1 MAETNDNR
9 RPQSTD
15 VPSTQAVG
23 TADMRAPYVRDELA
37 LFHALLD
44 RAHDPIF
51 LVDTHSG
58 VLLEANQAAI
68 DLLGLSKVDQAWKSL
83 IEGFSVVRRVP
94 LAGGLDDVPEGETHE
109 VAYTAPS
116 GMRRLFELT
125 LSTMRIDGHCYTVG
139 VARDITARKATE
151 SALRQS
157 EQQLRTLFETAPVGI
172 FTTTVAGRQVFCN
185 EANAVIHG
193 YASPEEFQK
202 AVGQTIISLYVDPE
216 ERKEFLRLLQR
227 DGAVKNFESRHRKKD
242 GSTVL
247 IAVWAKLR
255 RDANGGEESI
265 EGVCIDITE
274 HKKAEQEI
282 REAREYLKSIVN
294 AIGDPIFVK
303 NEHRC
308 FVLVNDAL
316 CALVGRPRE
325 EILGRTDKDFFPPEQ
340 VDAFWKVDDL
350 VLATGLENV
359 SEERITAGL
368 GQIRTIVTKKTR
380 YVDALGGKS
389 VVGVIRDITER
400 KQMECTLEASEE
412 KFRSIVESSPT
423 AMFFYHLESD
433 GRLLL
438 TGANPAADVLV
449 GLDRRTLTGKSLE
462 EVFPGLAQT
471 AYPALYRR
479 VAQGLLPAQSYEA
492 SYQDERLSGHHDV
505 RVFRT
510 GPDSIVVDILDTTE
524 RIRLQEMMVQSEK
537 MASVGGLAAGM
548 AHEIN
553 NPLSSILQAAQVCLM
568 QLDPA
573 LPANQEGATA
583 CGCTVEAVR
592 CYLERRR
599 VFKFMAGIQEAGK
612 RAAAIVSSM
621 LEFSRRS
628 ESRCAPADINA
639 VLDRSVELASTD
651 YDLKKN
657 YDFRHITIIRRYAE
671 GLPEIT
677 CTRTEIE
684 QVLLNLLKNAA
695 QAMAGHPPGQA
706 APTIVLATSRTDTGV
721 RIEVA
726 DNGPGMTDAV
736 RRRVFEPFFTTKEPG
751 LGTGLGLAVSYFIIT
766 VNHGGKISVDSEPGK
781 GATFIIEL
789 PSARR
794 S

>member
-1 MAETNDNR
+1 
-9 RPQSTD
+9 
-15 VPSTQAVG
+15 
-23 TADMRAPYVRDELA
+23 
-37 LFHALLD
+37 
-44 RAHDPIF
+44 
-51 LVDTHSG
+51 
-58 VLLEANQAAI
+58 
-68 DLLGLSKVDQAWKSL
+68 
-83 IEGFSVVRRVP
+83 
-94 LAGGLDDVPEGETHE
+94 
-109 VAYTAPS
+109 
-116 GMRRLFELT
+116 
-125 LSTMRIDGHCYTVG
+125 
-139 VARDITARKATE
+139 
-151 SALRQS
+151 
-157 EQQLRTLFETAPVGI
+157 
-172 FTTTVAGRQVFCN
+172 
-185 EANAVIHG
+185 
-193 YASPEEFQK
+193 
-202 AVGQTIISLYVDPE
+202 
-216 ERKEFLRLLQR
+216 
-227 DGAVKNFESRHRKKD
+227 
-242 GSTVL
+242 
-247 IAVWAKLR
+247 
-255 RDANGGEESI
+255 
-265 EGVCIDITE
+265 
-274 HKKAEQEI
+274 
-282 REAREYLKSIVN
+282 
-294 AIGDPIFVK
+294 
-303 NEHRC
+303 
-308 FVLVNDAL
+308 
-316 CALVGRPRE
+316 
-325 EILGRTDKDFFPPEQ
+325 
-340 VDAFWKVDDL
+340 
-350 VLATGLENV
+350 
-359 SEERITAGL
+359 
-368 GQIRTIVTKKTR
+368 
-380 YVDALGGKS
+380 
-389 VVGVIRDITER
+389 
-400 KQMECTLEASEE
+400 
-412 KFRSIVESSPT
+412 
-423 AMFFYHLESD
+423 
-433 GRLLL
+433 
-438 TGANPAADVLV
+438 
-449 GLDRRTLTGKSLE
+449 
-462 EVFPGLAQT
+462 
-471 AYPALYRR
+471 
-479 VAQGLLPAQSYEA
+479 
-492 SYQDERLSGHHDV
+492 
-505 RVFRT
+505 
-510 GPDSIVVDILDTTE
+510 
-524 RIRLQEMMVQSEK
+524 
-537 MASVGGLAAGM
+537 
-548 AHEIN
+548 
-553 NPLSSILQAAQVCLM
+553 M